1 MNNGKSQQVR
11 IIGGRWRSRQ
21 IHVADI
27 EGLRPTTSRVRE
39 TLFNWVALDC
49 PGAHVLDCFTGSGA
63 LGFEALSREAKQ
75 VTMLEKNIQAYKS
88 LMLQA
93 DRLAGDSIEM
103 GQSDMGQSDI
113 RMGDALKLIPYL
125 TLKYD
130 LVFIDPPFA
139 EGHLKLAV
147 LEALVQS
154 DRLNHGAKIY
164 LEWPKYEPF
173 ELPSNYFGWL
183 KHKKAGQV
191 NYAMVEWLGSR

>member
-11 IIGGRWRSRQ
+11 IIGGRWRSRKLQ
-21 IHVADI
+21 VADI
-27 EGLRPTTSRVRE
+27 DGLRPTTSRVRE

-49 PGAHVLDCFTGSGA
+49 PGANVLDCFAGSGA

-75 VTMLEKNIQAYKS
+75 VTMLEKNPQACKS

-93 DRLAGDSIEM
+93 DRLAHESIEV
-103 GQSDMGQSDI
+103 GQLDI
-113 RMGDALKLIPYL
+113 HQGDALQLVSHL

-139 EGHLKLAV
+139 EGHLKQAV
-147 LEALVQS
+147 IDTLMES
-154 DRLNHGAKIY
+154 ERLNQGAKLY
-164 LEWPKYEPF
+164 LEWPKYERF
-173 ELPSNYFGWL
+173 ELSPNEFSWL
-183 KHKKAGQV
+183 KQKKAGQV